1 LSDIYYDTVSG
12 GELVGRG
19 KVITE
24 QIDLKRE
31 CLPEE
36 GASPGGEREEKR
48 INNHV
53 RGTLIIVII
62 FYV

>member
-1 LSDIYYDTVSG
+1 MIG
-12 GELVGRG
+12 GGFVGRG

-31 CLPEE
+31 CLPEAR
-36 GASPGGEREEKR
+36 ASPGGGQEEEW
-48 INNHV
+48 INDHV
-53 RGTLIIVII
+53 RVNLIIMVV